1 MNGSVIIIGGGLGGL
16 VTGAILAKEGLSVTV
31 VEKNSTV
38 GGGLQSFIRFGEVF
52 DTGMHVV
59 GGMHEGGSSRRL
71 FEYLG
76 LFDRLHLKDVDPRTI
91 DSIYFSEDGR
101 RFRIAQGRDN
111 FVKALAKEFP
121 DQENN
126 LLSYVNAMYKVA
138 EEVNLFYL
146 RESSNPFTAH
156 SEDFLMAADAFI
168 SKYVTDDRLR
178 SVLAYLNPFYGGAG
192 GVTPAYIHSII
203 SILYIEGPSR
213 FAGGTCLAAGTLA
226 DFIKENGGTVLVSDA
241 VAKVSTSDRMITGVL
256 TEKGLALSADYY
268 ICAIHPCTFFNL
280 LDDRSALPK
289 LYVNRLDSIPNSY
302 SAFLLNIKLKQDSFP
317 YLNHSGYYLKH
328 YSDMWKFNDPDM
340 EWPLGFMYMTPPE
353 IDQGEFS
360 SKMII
365 TVPMLWKEV
374 KEWEDSRVGNR
385 SEGYEEWKRRC
396 ADKVLDCMEE
406 MFPGF
411 REDCVEDVNTAS
423 PLTIRDYYG
432 VKEGSMCGFTK
443 DHNDLILSNVPVTTK
458 IRNLFLTGQNC
469 NLHGFCGVSLT
480 AINTCEAILGKN
492 YILDRINLSGF
503 DDIRPYYDSE
513 IPAAMQRIASDPHF
527 PALASFVFPD
537 MPAGEA
543 KALVRSVKTVNDFQI
558 KVMYEGC
565 KRIIGSSISS
575 FTYDGTD
582 NIDRERKYLFVSNHR
597 DIMLDATLL
606 ETILVSLGLDTTEI
620 TFGANLMQGELV
632 TDIGKANKMFRVE
645 RPGEDIAAFYRS
657 SLHLSEYIRSALT
670 ARGRSVWIANRN
682 GRTKDGKDR
691 TDPGIIKM
699 FAMSRP
705 EDRVRAIAE
714 LNVLPVSISYE
725 WEPCDILKAL
735 ELYARARGPYRKKE
749 GEDLESILTGICQ
762 QKGLVHISIC
772 KPVTESELSQFSSLK
787 PNDFYRKVADL
798 LDRRICS
805 AYRLCH
811 NNYIAHDIL
820 HGRTEYGA
828 FYSTAQRER
837 FLAVMARLDSCAAG
851 YDLAELKRIYLGI
864 YANPVDSGQL
874 FKNDEDSCQII

>member
-16 VTGAILAKEGLSVTV
+16 VTGAILAKEGLRVTV
-31 VEKNSTV
+31 IEKNSTV
-38 GGGLQSFIRFGEVF
+38 GGGLQSFTRFGEVF

-146 RESSNPFTAH
+146 RESSDPFTAH
-156 SEDFLMAADAFI
+156 SEDFLMAADVFI

-432 VKEGSMCGFTK
+432 VKEGSMCGFSK

-458 IRNLFLTGQNC
+458 VRNLFLTGQNC

-513 IPAAMQRIASDPHF
+513 IPAAVQRIASDPHF

-537 MPAGEA
+537 MPTGEA
-543 KALVRSVKTVNDFQI
+543 KDLVRSVKTVNDFQM

-682 GRTKDGKDR
+682 GRTKDGRDR

-805 AYRLCH
+805 AYRLFH

-828 FYSTAQRER
+828 FYSTAQRES
-837 FLAVMARLDSCAAG
+837 FLASMARLDSCAAG
-851 YDLAELKRIYLGI
+851 YDPDELKRIYLGI